1 MHEITLIPGD
11 GIGPEVTDAAR
22 AVIEAAGVQVQWD
35 VRPAGMKVGEETG
48 NPLPESVFDSIAR
61 TRIALKGPTAT
72 PFGEAYRVERKTK
85 RADGGAETRVYPSVA
100 IALRKELEL
109 YANVRPVKS
118 YPGVASRYSGVDIVL
133 FRENSEDLYLGRER
147 MVDDDTAEALKII
160 TRGATQRM
168 AKFSADYMQ
177 RLGRKRVTIGHKSN
191 VLKLTDGLFLKTS
204 LEVLAGYPG
213 ITADS
218 RVIDALCME
227 LVLKPESFDCLLLA
241 NLYGDIVSDL
251 LAGVVGGLGLAP
263 GANLGNDY
271 AMFEAVHG
279 TAPDIAGKD
288 MANPLSMILSSVMLL
303 RYIGEA
309 AAADRVDA
317 ALSKVLVEKRDVT
330 RDLGGEAGTKRM
342 TAAIVEKLQK
352 H

>member
-1 MHEITLIPGD
+1 MREITLIPGD

-22 AVIEAAGVQVQWD
+22 AVIEAAGVRIQWD
-35 VRPAGMKVGEETG
+35 VRPAGMKVGKETG
-48 NPLPESVFDSIAR
+48 IPLPESVFDSIAR

-72 PFGEAYRVERKTK
+72 PFGEAYRVERKVK
-85 RADGGAETRVYPSVA
+85 RADTRVYPSVA
-100 IALRKELEL
+100 IALRKELQL
-109 YANVRPVKS
+109 FANVRPVKS

-168 AKFSADYMQ
+168 ARFSADYMQ

-191 VLKLTDGLFLKTS
+191 VLKLTDGLFLKAAQ
-204 LEVLAGYPG
+204 EVLAGYPA
-213 ITADS
+213 ITTDS

-263 GANLGNDY
+263 GANLGNEY

-288 MANPLSMILSSVMLL
+288 LANPLSMILSSVMLL

-309 AAADRVDA
+309 AAADRIDA
-317 ALSKVLVEKRDVT
+317 ALSQVLVEKRDVT
-330 RDLGGEAGTKRM
+330 RDLGGDAGTKRM
-342 TAAIVEKLQK
+342 TQAIVDKLK
-352 H
+352 S

>member
-1 MHEITLIPGD
+1 MREITLIPGD
-11 GIGPEVTDAAR
+11 GIGPEVTGAAR
-22 AVIEAAGVQVQWD
+22 AVIEATGVRIQWD
-35 VRPAGMKVGEETG
+35 VCPAGMKVGEETG
-48 NPLPESVFDSIAR
+48 TPLPESVFDSIAR

-72 PFGEAYRVERKTK
+72 PFGVAYRVERTVK
-85 RADGGAETRVYPSVA
+85 RADSRVYPSVA
-100 IALRKELEL
+100 IALRKELQL
-109 YANVRPVKS
+109 FANVRPVKS

-147 MVDDDTAEALKII
+147 MIDDDTAEALKII

-168 AKFSADYMQ
+168 ARFAADYML
-177 RLGRKRVTIGHKSN
+177 RLGRRRITIGHKSN
-191 VLKLTDGLFLKTS
+191 VLKLTDGLFLKAAQ
-204 LEVLAGYPG
+204 EVLAGYPA
-213 ITADS
+213 ITTDS

-227 LVLKPESFDCLLLA
+227 LVMKPETFDCLLLA

-263 GANLGNDY
+263 GANLGNEY

-279 TAPDIAGKD
+279 TAPDIAGMD
-288 MANPLSMILSSVMLL
+288 IANPLSMILSAVMLL
-303 RYIGEA
+303 RYIGES
-309 AAADRVDA
+309 AAADRIDA
-317 ALSKVLVEKRDVT
+317 ALSQVLAEKRDVT
-330 RDLGGEAGTKRM
+330 RDLGGDAGTRRM

>member
-1 MHEITLIPGD
+1 MREITLIPGD
-11 GIGPEVTDAAR
+11 GIGPEVTSAAR
-22 AVIEAAGVQVQWD
+22 AVIEAAGVDIEWD

-72 PFGEAYRVERKTK
+72 PFGEAYRVERSAKG
-85 RADGGAETRVYPSVA
+85 ADGDTKTRVYPSVA
-100 IALRKELEL
+100 IALRKELQL
-109 YANVRPVKS
+109 FANVRPVKS

-147 MVDDDTAEALKII
+147 MVDADTAEALKII
-160 TRGATQRM
+160 TRSATERM
-168 AKFSADYMQ
+168 AKFSAEYMQ
-177 RLGRKRVTIGHKSN
+177 CLGRKRVTIGHKSN
-191 VLKLTDGLFLKTS
+191 VLKLTDGLFLKAS
-204 LEVLAGYPG
+204 HEVLAAYPG

-263 GANLGNDY
+263 GANLGNDC

-317 ALSKVLVEKRDVT
+317 ALSQVLVEKRDVT
-330 RDLGGEAGTKRM
+330 RDLGGEAGTRRM
-342 TAAIVEKLQK
+342 TQAIVEKLK
-352 H
+352 T

>member
-1 MHEITLIPGD
+1 VREITLIPGD
-11 GIGPEVTDAAR
+11 GIGPEVTGAAR
-22 AVIEAAGVQVQWD
+22 AVIEAAGVRIQWD

-48 NPLPESVFDSIAR
+48 VPLPESVFDSIAR

-72 PFGEAYRVERKTK
+72 PFGEAYRVERKVK
-85 RADGGAETRVYPSVA
+85 REDTRVYPSVA
-100 IALRKELEL
+100 IALRKELQL
-109 YANVRPVKS
+109 FANVRPVKS

-168 AKFSADYMQ
+168 ARFSAEYMQ

-191 VLKLTDGLFLKTS
+191 VLKLTDGLFLKAS
-204 LEVLAGYPG
+204 QEVLAGYPA
-213 ITADS
+213 ITVDS

-227 LVLKPESFDCLLLA
+227 LVLKPETFDCLLLA

-263 GANLGNDY
+263 GANLGNEY

-288 MANPLSMILSSVMLL
+288 IANPLSMILSSVMLL

-309 AAADRVDA
+309 AAADRIDA
-317 ALSKVLVEKRDVT
+317 ALSQVLVEKRDVT
-330 RDLGGEAGTKRM
+330 RDLGGDAGTKRM
-342 TAAIVEKLQK
+342 TQAIVEKLRA
-352 H
+352 

>member
-1 MHEITLIPGD
+1 MREITLIPGD
-11 GIGPEVTDAAR
+11 GIGPEVTGAAR
-22 AVIEAAGVQVQWD
+22 AVIEAAGVRIQWD

-48 NPLPESVFDSIAR
+48 IPLPESVFDSIAR

-72 PFGEAYRVERKTK
+72 PFGEAYRVERKVK
-85 RADGGAETRVYPSVA
+85 RADTRVYPSVA
-100 IALRKELEL
+100 IALRKELQL
-109 YANVRPVKS
+109 FANVRPVKS

-133 FRENSEDLYLGRER
+133 FRENSEDLYLGLER

-168 AKFSADYMQ
+168 ARFSADYML
-177 RLGRKRVTIGHKSN
+177 RLGRKRITIGHKSN
-191 VLKLTDGLFLKTS
+191 VLKLTDGLFLKAAQ
-204 LEVLAGYPG
+204 EVLAGYPS
-213 ITADS
+213 ITTDS

-227 LVLKPESFDCLLLA
+227 LVLKPETFDCLLLA

-263 GANLGNDY
+263 GANLGNEY

-288 MANPLSMILSSVMLL
+288 IANPLSMILSSVMLL

-309 AAADRVDA
+309 AAADRIDA
-317 ALSKVLVEKRDVT
+317 ALSQVLAEKQHVT
-330 RDLGGEAGTKRM
+330 RDLGGDAGTKRM
-342 TAAIVEKLQK
+342 TQAIVDKLK
-352 H
+352 S

>member
-1 MHEITLIPGD
+1 MREITLIPGD
-11 GIGPEVTDAAR
+11 GIGPEVTGAAR
-22 AVIEAAGVQVQWD
+22 AVIEASGVRIQWD

-48 NPLPESVFDSIAR
+48 TPLPESVFDSIAR

-72 PFGEAYRVERKTK
+72 PFGVAYRVERKVK
-85 RADGGAETRVYPSVA
+85 RADTRVYPSVA

-109 YANVRPVKS
+109 FANVRPVKS

-133 FRENSEDLYLGRER
+133 FRENSEDLYLGLER
-147 MVDDDTAEALKII
+147 MIDDDTAEALKII

-168 AKFSADYMQ
+168 ARFSADYML
-177 RLGRKRVTIGHKSN
+177 RLGRKRITIGHKSN
-191 VLKLTDGLFLKTS
+191 VLKLTDGLFLKAAQ
-204 LEVLAGYPG
+204 EVLADYPA
-213 ITADS
+213 ITTDS

-227 LVLKPESFDCLLLA
+227 LVMKPETFDCLLLA

-263 GANLGNDY
+263 GANLGNEY

-279 TAPDIAGKD
+279 TAPDIAGQD
-288 MANPLSMILSSVMLL
+288 IANPLSMILSSVMLL

-309 AAADRVDA
+309 AAADRIDA
-317 ALSKVLVEKRDVT
+317 ALSQVLAEKRDVT
-330 RDLGGEAGTKRM
+330 RDLGGDAGTGRM
-342 TAAIVEKLQK
+342 TAAIIEKLRA
-352 H
+352 

>member
-1 MHEITLIPGD
+1 MREITLIPGD
-11 GIGPEVTDAAR
+11 GIGPEVTGAAR
-22 AVIEAAGVQVQWD
+22 AVIEAAGVRIQWD

-48 NPLPESVFDSIAR
+48 IPLPESVFDSVAR

-72 PFGEAYRVERKTK
+72 PFGEAYRVERKVK
-85 RADGGAETRVYPSVA
+85 RADTRVYPSVA
-100 IALRKELEL
+100 IALRKELQL
-109 YANVRPVKS
+109 FANVRPVKS

-168 AKFSADYMQ
+168 ARFSADYMQ

-191 VLKLTDGLFLKTS
+191 VLKLTDGLFLKAS
-204 LEVLAGYPG
+204 QEVLAGYPA
-213 ITADS
+213 ITTDS

-227 LVLKPESFDCLLLA
+227 LVLKPETFDCLLLA

-263 GANLGNDY
+263 GANLGNEY

-279 TAPDIAGKD
+279 TAPDISGKD
-288 MANPLSMILSSVMLL
+288 LANPLSMILSSVMLL

-309 AAADRVDA
+309 AAADRIDA
-317 ALSKVLVEKRDVT
+317 ALSQVLVEKRDVT
-330 RDLGGEAGTKRM
+330 RDLGGDAGTKRM
-342 TAAIVEKLQK
+342 TQAIVDKLK
-352 H
+352 S